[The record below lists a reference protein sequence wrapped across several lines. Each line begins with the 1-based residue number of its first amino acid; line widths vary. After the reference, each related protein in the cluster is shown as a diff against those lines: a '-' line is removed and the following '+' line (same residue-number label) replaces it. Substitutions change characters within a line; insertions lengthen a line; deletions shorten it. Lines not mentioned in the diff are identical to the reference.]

1 MIRNKCFET
10 WKRIWDQGNLLSNIF
25 ECNKSFVRSNIDW
38 YVSQKYNYVLLKVR
52 LDIHTDNKTCSYY
65 NDIYTSHF
73 LSDGYITL
81 S

>member
-1 MIRNKCFET
+1 MKPEKESR
-10 WKRIWDQGNLLSNIF
+10 DQENLFIF
-25 ECNKSFVRSNIDW
+25 ECIKSFVRSNIDW
-38 YVSQKYNYVLLKVR
+38 YVSQKYNYVLLKIR

>member
-1 MIRNKCFET
+1 MHNQTIESLFSYEENLIRY
-10 WKRIWDQGNLLSNIF
+10 IF
-25 ECNKSFVRSNIDW
+25 ECIKSFVRSNIDW
-38 YVSQKYNYVLLKVR
+38 YVSQKYNYVLLKIR

>member
-1 MIRNKCFET
+1 MQVAGHIVSGFY
-10 WKRIWDQGNLLSNIF
+10 IF
-25 ECNKSFVRSNIDW
+25 ECIKSFVRSNIDW
-38 YVSQKYNYVLLKVR
+38 YVSQKYNYVLLNVR